1 MLTIEGPTDV
11 EMRVVRALPDTS
23 VLQLTPI
30 SQS

>member
-11 EMRVVRALPDTS
+11 EMRVVPALPDIS

-30 SQS
+30 AQT